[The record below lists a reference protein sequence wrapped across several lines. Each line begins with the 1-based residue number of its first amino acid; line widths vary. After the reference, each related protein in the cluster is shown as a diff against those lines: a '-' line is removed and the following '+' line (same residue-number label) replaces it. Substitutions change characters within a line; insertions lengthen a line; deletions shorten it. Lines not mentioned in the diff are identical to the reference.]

1 MNKLLGML
9 CATVCTFGFAA
20 MVSGT
25 EVNQQACQQV
35 MENSCTK
42 CHGVKRICTTLKKA
56 DANWPA
62 IVADM
67 GKRGKLSQDV
77 QDQALNCLTSTDA
90 AAKGAFCPNK

>member
-9 CATVCTFGFAA
+9 CAAVCTLGFAA
-20 MVSGT
+20 MVGGV

-42 CHGVKRICTTLKKA
+42 CHGVKRICTTLEKA

-67 GKRGKLSQDV
+67 GKRGKLDQAV
-77 QDQALNCLTSTDA
+77 QDKALGCLTSTDA
-90 AAKGAFCPNK
+90 AVKGALCPKK